1 VLRINEAN
9 ELPDDLEGTV
19 GVTAGASA
27 PEALVQAVV
36 ERLAPRQGVEHRAVT
51 TEEEYFPP
59 PPELRELFR
68 SLETAL
74 SLLAGAPTD
83 DGTDGMAT
91 AALSADREVAAA
103 DVLAELEWGSA
114 DGPTDPIGARMD
126 G

>member
-1 VLRINEAN
+1 
-9 ELPDDLEGTV
+9 
-19 GVTAGASA
+19 AGASA

-74 SLLAGAPTD
+74 SLLAGAPID
-83 DGTDGMAT
+83 EGIDGIAT

-103 DVLAELEWGSA
+103 DVLAQLERGFA
-114 DGPTDPIGARMD
+114 DRPIDPIGARMS